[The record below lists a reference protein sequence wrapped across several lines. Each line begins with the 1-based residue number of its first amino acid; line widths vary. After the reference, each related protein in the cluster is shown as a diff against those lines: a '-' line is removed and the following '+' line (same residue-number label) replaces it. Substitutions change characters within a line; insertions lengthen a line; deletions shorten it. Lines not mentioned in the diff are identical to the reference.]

1 MTMRPTP
8 RREAELAR
16 QFAATQQQRYATEQP
31 PGAKPF
37 SPADYEFS
45 PMKTLVNDGPSEP
58 LFTPTPEVQPQQPA
72 QRYQQP
78 AAARSRGVINLRS
91 ISRYTNSLCRRS
103 RSPIRTASQPV
114 QPQQPA

>member
-1 MTMRPTP
+1 ADAAA
-8 RREAELAR
+8 EAELAR

-31 PGAKPF
+31 PGANPF

-78 AAARSRGVINLRS
+78 AAA
-91 ISRYTNSLCRRS
+91 
-103 RSPIRTASQPV
+103 
-114 QPQQPA
+114 PQ